1 MSEACIKLMSLIG
14 EDILFKNKRAIIT
27 EKVRL
32 LQVFSIIRLM
42 RKGVVNDY

>member
-1 MSEACIKLMSLIG
+1 MSEAYIKLISLIA
-14 EDILFKNKRAIIT
+14 EDILFKNKRPIIT
-27 EKVRL
+27 EKVQL